1 MTTTAQQPLNYIDNP
16 AIPSPCFVLDEAKL
30 RQNLELINSVQKAA
44 GVTIILAL
52 KGFSMFSAFPI
63 VREYL
68 SGATAS
74 SLNEIRLVND
84 YMNVKA
90 HAYVP
95 AYRDDDFADIL
106 DRSSHVT
113 FNSWSQWERF
123 SSVIS
128 DQLSVTSKQRA
139 GSDDRPDTAA
149 SLVTDNWSL
158 ITERP
163 SFGIRVNPQYSE
175 VATEMYDPAIP
186 GSRLGATRDQLPNT
200 LPDGLDGIHFHTLC
214 ENDSFTLE
222 RTLNALE
229 SRFDDLLHQAKW
241 VNMGGGHLMTREGY
255 DTDHLIGLLKAF
267 REKYDV
273 DIIMEPGSAIAWQT
287 GVLVSTVLDVFTSQ
301 GIDVAILDTSFAA
314 HMPDTLEMP
323 YKPRVLGAYHEPV
336 EGKPT
341 YRLGGMTCLAGD
353 HMGDYSFDKPLNVG
367 DRIVFDDMI
376 HYTMVKTTTFNGVN
390 LPAIGMVQTD
400 GTFKLIREYGYE
412 SFKDRLS

>member
-1 MTTTAQQPLNYIDNP
+1 MIKTTQQPLNYPDNP

-30 RQNLELINSVQKAA
+30 RQNLALIDSVQKAA

-52 KGFSMFSAFPI
+52 KGFSMYSAFPI

-95 AYRDDDFADIL
+95 AYRDADFAEIL

-113 FNSWSQWERF
+113 FNSWSQWEKF
-123 SSVIS
+123 K
-128 DQLSVTSKQRA
+128 DQALMADST
-139 GSDDRPDTAA
+139 T
-149 SLVTDNWSL
+149 
-158 ITERP
+158 RP

-186 GSRLGATRDQLPNT
+186 GSRLGATRDQLPGT

-222 RTLNALE
+222 RTLQALE
-229 SRFDDLLHQAKW
+229 SRFGDLLHQAKW

-287 GVLVSTVLDVFTSQ
+287 GVLVSTVLDVFNSQ

-353 HMGDYSFDKPLNVG
+353 QMGDYSFNEPLQVG

-390 LPAIGMVQTD
+390 LPAIGIQQTN
-400 GTFKLIREYGYE
+400 GTFRLVREYGYE